1 VLVVILYLF
10 VLNVTPGICGTTELN
25 SENSLKYYKE
35 INKEIF
41 NDWKQLIGKEN
52 AGFGKGTNH
61 AIRGLEIYKDELY
74 VGTQSLNKSKFWKS
88 SNAGNIDDRA
98 LNHNYLSE
106 WHSFIFMKK
115 SQFSNSMFRM
125 LNVKNNYPLMLWL
138 DISLNIGMHARAR
151 MSDGCELWRYNSS
164 IDAWFQLVGDN
175 PESDLPVGFGD
186 TNNIAVSVM
195 KDFKGKLYVGTWSSP
210 LKGCEIWR
218 YDCSTWEQV
227 VGKNALIKG
236 GFKESLSETEQNV
249 HNTYAWS
256 AEVYQDHLYIGT
268 FNTNSVF
275 RFENA
280 GCQLWKTSNG
290 ENWKKVECP
299 GGDGFGEKENY
310 GIRCMAVY
318 NDELY
323 IATATDGYQP
333 NGPNVQGFEIY
344 KYDGANW
351 TELIGEGGIDQHEK
365 DGFGSKWNKYVW
377 SMIVS
382 SDNKLWVGT
391 LNMQIRM
398 LGENTKGCEVWC
410 YDGMNWVPIVKDH
423 VGEIDSGFGCIYNEG
438 ARGIIEYPTGSGNIV
453 IGTFKLMKPFKTPEG
468 CELWIRYE
476 KIL

>member
-1 VLVVILYLF
+1 MNWGY
-10 VLNVTPGICGTTELN
+10 T
-25 SENSLKYYKE
+25 
-35 INKEIF
+35 
-41 NDWKQLIGKEN
+41 
-52 AGFGKGTNH
+52 
-61 AIRGLEIYKDELY
+61 
-74 VGTQSLNKSKFWKS
+74 
-88 SNAGNIDDRA
+88 
-98 LNHNYLSE
+98 
-106 WHSFIFMKK
+106 
-115 SQFSNSMFRM
+115 
-125 LNVKNNYPLMLWL
+125 KN
-138 DISLNIGMHARAR
+138 G
-151 MSDGCELWRYNSS
+151 GC
-164 IDAWFQLVGDN
+164 Q
-175 PESDLPVGFGD
+175 
-186 TNNIAVSVM
+186 
-195 KDFKGKLYVGTWSSP
+195 
-210 LKGCEIWR
+210 IWR
-218 YDCSTWEQV
+218 TQDGVHWSKV
-227 VGKNALIKG
+227 LDR